1 MIAGSYDSKLTLWDL
16 KSKQQNNRINPLCY
30 FNFHSKQIQDVSHN
44 KFHDSIFASC
54 DDQGQVAIWDT
65 RNAIQPVHFF
75 TVDSAP
81 VYSVQFSNNKKNLF
95 ATGGSEKIVK
105 LWDIRNMSE
114 PLTSLPDL
122 ANQEI
127 KQLKWGVQQSEHLWV
142 ASGQNITMWDL
153 NE

>member
-1 MIAGSYDSKLTLWDL
+1 M
-16 KSKQQNNRINPLCY
+16 
-30 FNFHSKQIQDVSHN
+30 
-44 KFHDSIFASC
+44 
-54 DDQGQVAIWDT
+54 
-65 RNAIQPVHFF
+65 QPVHFF

-114 PLTSLPDL
+114 PLTSLHDL

-127 KQLKWGVQQSEHLWV
+127 KQLKWGIQ
-142 ASGQNITMWDL
+142 
-153 NE
+153 